1 MYKQCRTEQSA
12 ARQRELE
19 QGLLEAMEE
28 QLFAD
33 ISVSDLCDRMGIPR
47 KSFYRYFSSK
57 EGALSALLD
66 HTLLDFENGSRD
78 VFFGSQGLEK
88 TLEWFFRFWKEQ
100 KRLLDALE
108 RSGLSGHLV
117 LRAIEY
123 AKMTSGTPLRFM
135 LREEK
140 LAREYGTSFMVC
152 GLMSMVLQWH
162 HDGYAESAHV
172 MATVAVR
179 LLTQPLFPDAQKLL

>member
-28 QLFAD
+28 QLFAQ
-33 ISVSDLCDRMGIPR
+33 ITVSDLCDRMEIPR

-78 VFFGSQGLEK
+78 VFFGSEGLEK
-88 TLEWFFRFWKEQ
+88 TLEWFFRFWKDQ

-108 RSGLSGHLV
+108 RSDLSGHLV

-123 AKMTSGTPLRFM
+123 AKMTTGTPLRFM
-135 LREEK
+135 LPEEK
-140 LAREYGTSFMVC
+140 LAMEYGTSFMVC

-162 HDGYAESAHV
+162 HSGYPLEPRQ
-172 MATVAVR
+172 MADIAVSM
-179 LLTQPLFPDAQKLL
+179 TTNPLVRE

>member
-19 QGLLEAMEE
+19 QGLLGAMEE
-28 QLFAD
+28 QLYSE
-33 ISVSDLCDRMGIPR
+33 ITVIDLCDRMGIPR

-57 EGALSALLD
+57 DGALSALLD
-66 HTLLDFENGSRD
+66 HTLLDLESGSRD
-78 VFFGSQGLEK
+78 MIYEDQGFEKMLEGM
-88 TLEWFFRFWKEQ
+88 FRFWKEQ

-108 RSGLSGHLV
+108 RSNLSGHLV

-123 AKMTSGTPLRFM
+123 AKLSSGTPLRFM

-140 LAREYGTSFMVC
+140 LAREFGTAFMVC

-162 HDGYAESAHV
+162 HNGYPLEPRQMAGIAVNMITNPLV
-172 MATVAVR
+172 ME
-179 LLTQPLFPDAQKLL
+179 

>member
-1 MYKQCRTEQSA
+1 VNPLYKQCRTEQSA

-28 QLFAD
+28 QLFVD
-33 ISVSDLCDRMGIPR
+33 ITVSDLCDRMGIPR

-66 HTLLDFENGSRD
+66 HTLLEFESGSRD
-78 VFFGSQGLEK
+78 VFFGGQGLEK

-123 AKMTSGTPLRFM
+123 AKMSAGTPLRFM
-135 LREEK
+135 LNEEK

-152 GLMSMVLQWH
+152 GLMAMVLQWH
-162 HDGYAESAHV
+162 HNGYPLQPQQMAAIALQMTTNPLV
-172 MATVAVR
+172 ME
-179 LLTQPLFPDAQKLL
+179 

>member
-12 ARQRELE
+12 ARQRQLE

-28 QLFAD
+28 QFFGE
-33 ISVSDLCDRMGIPR
+33 ITVSDLCDRMGIPR

-66 HTLLDFENGSRD
+66 HTLLEFERGSRT
-78 VFFGSQGLEK
+78 VIVGSQEWE
-88 TLEWFFRFWKEQ
+88 TMLEWFFRFWKEQ

-123 AKMTSGTPLRFM
+123 AKLSAGTPLRLM
-135 LREEK
+135 HNEEK

-162 HDGYAESAHV
+162 HNGYPLEPRQMAAIAVNMTTNPLV
-172 MATVAVR
+172 ME
-179 LLTQPLFPDAQKLL
+179 

>member
-28 QLFAD
+28 QLFAQ
-33 ISVSDLCDRMGIPR
+33 ITVSDLCDRMEIPR

-78 VFFGSQGLEK
+78 VFFGSEGLEK
-88 TLEWFFRFWKEQ
+88 TLEWFFRFWKDQ

-108 RSGLSGHLV
+108 RSDLSGHLV

-123 AKMTSGTPLRFM
+123 AKMTTGTPLRFM
-135 LREEK
+135 LPEEK
-140 LAREYGTSFMVC
+140 LAMEYGTSFMVC

-162 HDGYAESAHV
+162 HSGYPLEPRQ
-172 MATVAVR
+172 MADIAVSM
-179 LLTQPLFPDAQKLL
+179 TTNPLVSE